1 LIIESYPKSEQENA
15 GLMGNHQA
23 QPCQRASQKS
33 CAEVKRSR
41 KVVSDYI
48 GMAERGSFI
57 QAPGGAAEL
66 AGIIQDAQ
74 PAKDKR
80 RPCTGLLA
88 HVLVEK
94 FADHLPR
101 YRQSAIYAR
110 EGVDLE
116 PRQPSCTRPI
126 YGRH

>member
-1 LIIESYPKSEQENA
+1 MPAGVRKKPCRSLTERKSSVTTWDWRIGEESSA
-15 GLMGNHQA
+15 
-23 QPCQRASQKS
+23 PC
-33 CAEVKRSR
+33 
-41 KVVSDYI
+41 D
-48 GMAERGSFI
+48 
-57 QAPGGAAEL
+57 AAEP